1 MSFINLDL
9 ATISFILRTVYL
21 LPLSSSLP
29 LIGSLNSC
37 ISLLEYSVLRFYPG
51 ESIAP
56 KRLIL
61 SASLAVNLLTS

>member
-1 MSFINLDL
+1 M
-9 ATISFILRTVYL
+9 LRTVYL

-51 ESIAP
+51 ESIDP

-61 SASLAVNLLTS
+61 SASFAYSLRTPILNPSFEN